1 MTRPP
6 SMVGDPEMAPRP
18 STCQILV
25 PEPARYAATTPPA
38 LAATTTPPA
47 TAGGPLTPP
56 LRPPCHAVFRCLPA
70 STPSD
75 ASAGW
80 PSRVRSPRYM
90 GQSPPA
96 FGDGDGDE
104 TSPRSHADRKSTSR
118 AAPAARRR

>member
-47 TAGGPLTPP
+47 TAGVPLTPP
-56 LRPPCHAVFRCLPA
+56 LISTCHAGFRCLAA

-80 PSRVRSPRYM
+80 AERVRAPGQM
-90 GQSPPA
+90 GPSTPA
-96 FGDGDGDE
+96 FG
-104 TSPRSHADRKSTSR
+104 
-118 AAPAARRR
+118 RRYWRD